1 MHRSIPVIV
10 LSSLFIIAG
19 IVGIIYHANDL
30 KLLGTSSDAIFIL
43 VIRLLAIIGG
53 VFALRRKNWARWLL
67 LAWIS
72 YHVVL
77 SLFHPLPEL
86 LMHVAL
92 LAAVVYVYFLSRSSS
107 YFVK

>member
-1 MHRSIPVIV
+1 MRRSTPIII
-10 LSSLFIIAG
+10 LSSLFIVAG
-19 IVGIIYHANDL
+19 IVGIVYHADDL
-30 KLLGTSSDAIFIL
+30 KFLGKSNEAVWIL

-77 SLFHPLPEL
+77 SFYHPLSEL
-86 LMHVAL
+86 MMHVAF
-92 LAAVVYVYFLSRSSS
+92 LAAVVYIYFLSKSSS
-107 YFVK
+107 YFT